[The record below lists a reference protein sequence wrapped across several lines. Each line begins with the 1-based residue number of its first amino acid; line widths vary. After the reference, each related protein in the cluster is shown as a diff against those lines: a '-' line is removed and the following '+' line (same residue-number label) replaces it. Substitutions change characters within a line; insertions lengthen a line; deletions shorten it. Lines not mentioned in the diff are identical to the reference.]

1 MSAQLEL
8 VHPAPLAFDTGAARG
23 DHEVIS
29 RMVDDGA
36 SVLDVGC
43 GDGALIAMLAR
54 ECKARARG
62 LELSPVAVRGCV
74 TRGLSVVQGDAETD
88 LAEFPSGAFN
98 YVVFSHTLLQLKQPR
113 EALRQAGRV
122 GERVIVS
129 IRNAGYWRRRY
140 KLAFSGRMPARG
152 ASWIDGPLE
161 RQASIRDF
169 ALMAREMRFGIESA
183 APLTNN
189 RPGAPFAKTLWR
201 ANLFADEAV
210 FLLTP

>member
-1 MSAQLEL
+1 
-8 VHPAPLAFDTGAARG
+8 
-23 DHEVIS
+23 
-29 RMVDDGA
+29 
-36 SVLDVGC
+36 
-43 GDGALIAMLAR
+43 
-54 ECKARARG
+54 
-62 LELSPVAVRGCV
+62 
-74 TRGLSVVQGDAETD
+74 VQGDAETD

-113 EALRQAGRV
+113 EALRQAGRI

-169 ALMAREMRFGIESA
+169 AVMAREMRFGIESA
-183 APLTNN
+183 SPLTNN